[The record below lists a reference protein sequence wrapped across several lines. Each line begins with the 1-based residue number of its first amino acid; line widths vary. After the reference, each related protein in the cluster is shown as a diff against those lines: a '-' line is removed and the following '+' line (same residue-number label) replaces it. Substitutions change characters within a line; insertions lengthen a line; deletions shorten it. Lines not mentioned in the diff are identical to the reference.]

1 MDICVGSCYAHY
13 EGPDTERIPAF
24 IELINQGEKLKTDWK
39 PGNLGKKTGLFSEFS
54 QLLSLN

>member
-1 MDICVGSCYAHY
+1 MHTMK
-13 EGPDTERIPAF
+13 GPDTERIPAF

>member
-1 MDICVGSCYAHY
+1 MWAAVMHTMK
-13 EGPDTERIPAF
+13 GPDTERIPAF
-24 IELINQGEKLKTDWK
+24 IELINQGEEPKLKTDWK